1 MNKSQ
6 IFYFHSIFSPPLEGA
21 GRRFCIV
28 LNLFLILI
36 VLPLAARAQADKDLW
51 ATLFGVKYGDWK
63 VTFKPVYNEKISALN
78 GKRIT
83 IKGFLIPMEEKSKH
97 SFFLLSAFPFDA
109 CFYCGKAGPESVI
122 EVTVKK
128 PLKSTNKPITITGTL
143 QLNHTDPDHLFY
155 LINDGELVE

>member
-1 MNKSQ
+1 MNKKG
-6 IFYFHSIFSPPLEGA
+6 IFRIVIVFIFTNI
-21 GRRFCIV
+21 F
-28 LNLFLILI
+28 LNY
-36 VLPLAARAQADKDLW
+36 LAYAQSDKDLW

-63 VTFKPVYNEKISALN
+63 VTFKPIYNEKIKVLD
-78 GKRIT
+78 GQKVV
-83 IKGFLIPMEEKSKH
+83 IKGFLIPLEEKSKH

-128 PLKSTNKPITITGTL
+128 PLKPTQKPIAITGTL
-143 QLNHTDPDHLFY
+143 KLNFDDPDHLFY